1 MLCQRVPGGGGDSRG
16 KVEGMGSGD
25 LYPNERRTGGT
36 PITITGPV
44 YRKRGGR
51 GRGRGRRTDEAEEEG
66 PEDHGLFVGEAL
78 LRGSAGGGV

>member
-1 MLCQRVPGGGGDSRG
+1 MHGSTLIILVSLDWLSGSVGDCTVSAGVYGGGRRCTVEGDSRG

-44 YRKRGGR
+44 YLSLI
-51 GRGRGRRTDEAEEEG
+51 
-66 PEDHGLFVGEAL
+66 HI
-78 LRGSAGGGV
+78 